1 MGKFT
6 IGDYICGIV
15 VTLLDE
21 CESWFIITQYILM
34 VEGLLF
40 FISVLVVLAKI
51 GLDRIGNNYQLCY
64 EVLEEAGSLF
74 NYQILCFSVRTRHCK
89 TETAFRIV
97 FLPLFLKIF
106 SNDRRSVQSKI
117 FLIFKCSQYK
127 SLILLLWH

>member
-21 CESWFIITQYILM
+21 CESWFIITQYILL

-74 NYQILCFSVRTRHCK
+74 NILRK
-89 TETAFRIV
+89 D
-97 FLPLFLKIF
+97 LFPR
-106 SNDRRSVQSKI
+106 SN
-117 FLIFKCSQYK
+117 
-127 SLILLLWH
+127 LLLVMERLKGIF